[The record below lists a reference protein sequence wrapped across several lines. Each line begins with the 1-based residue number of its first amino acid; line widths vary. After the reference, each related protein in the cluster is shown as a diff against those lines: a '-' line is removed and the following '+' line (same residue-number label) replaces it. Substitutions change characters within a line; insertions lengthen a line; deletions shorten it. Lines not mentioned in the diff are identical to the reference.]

1 MHTCTH
7 RNRWKSCPLP
17 GASLLRDLLK
27 KKGHVSKQTGRK
39 PPRFGGRARKGKV
52 LEHRKKYTG
61 RNSKEKKR
69 IRASMH
75 SSYVEKRQDVLVKQI
90 QKASEHAQSCWD
102 TAVQNGL
109 FHVPARCEKCKRGRY
124 SKKIGN
130 GQSKEPRRSSC
141 LCEVFQVRP
150 LCSALWQLDL
160 SASAQ
165 CSSHSTLAREV
176 LPHFDL
182 GASCW
187 NHLHVAS
194 SEAISSITSDSC
206 WPRQLQPLGGPVVAG
221 FHYDENCCSGGRHV
235 CWQTSDF
242 PSLASCR
249 SLWNWRRW
257 NRKTFRDLVVDLV
270 LNSIIFG
277 VLAHFSFS
285 CCFKDDIYIYIYV
298 NTYIY
303 IYIYIAI

>member
-124 SKKIGN
+124 SKKLEMVKAKNQGVAHVSAKFFKYAHYVLRCDNWTCRHRLNAVRTAPWPEKCCHTLTLEQVAEIICMWLQAKQSPPSPRTVADRVSCSRWAAQSLLDFITMKTAAVAEDMSAGKQVISRRLRPAEVYEIDGAGIG
-130 GQSKEPRRSSC
+130 K
-141 LCEVFQVRP
+141 LFVTW
-150 LCSALWQLDL
+150 LW
-160 SASAQ
+160 
-165 CSSHSTLAREV
+165 TL
-176 LPHFDL
+176 F
-182 GASCW
+182 
-187 NHLHVAS
+187 
-194 SEAISSITSDSC
+194 
-206 WPRQLQPLGGPVVAG
+206 
-221 FHYDENCCSGGRHV
+221 
-235 CWQTSDF
+235 
-242 PSLASCR
+242 
-249 SLWNWRRW
+249 
-257 NRKTFRDLVVDLV
+257 
-270 LNSIIFG
+270 
-277 VLAHFSFS
+277 
-285 CCFKDDIYIYIYV
+285 
-298 NTYIY
+298 
-303 IYIYIAI
+303 